1 MRVPDGRTPPVIF
14 SLQEAQALLP
24 TVKRLTAEAVR
35 RTDELGER
43 LLGLSARDP
52 ARAETAQALEA
63 VVNGWASEVRAL
75 GVEVKGPWLVDFDNG
90 HGYYCWQYP
99 EESIAHYHDYDAG
112 FAGRMKIL

>member
-1 MRVPDGRTPPVIF
+1 VRDGRTPPVIF

-24 TVKRLTAEAVR
+24 TVKQLTAEAVR
-35 RTDELGER
+35 RSDELGAR
-43 LLGLSARDP
+43 LLELSERDP
-52 ARAETAQALEA
+52 AHAEIAEALEG
-63 VVNGWASEVRAL
+63 VVSEWAGEVRAL

-90 HGYYCWQYP
+90 HGYYCWRYP

>member
-1 MRVPDGRTPPVIF
+1 MRDGRTPPVIF

-24 TVKRLTAEAVR
+24 TVKHLTAEAVR
-35 RTDELGER
+35 QSEELGAR
-43 LLGLSARDP
+43 LLESPEQDP
-52 ARAETAQALEA
+52 AHAEISEALRDVVEA
-63 VVNGWASEVRAL
+63 WAGQVRAL

-99 EESIAHYHDYDAG
+99 EESVAHYHDYDAG